1 MAEIIVPFS
10 VTAANVNLLDTVPLE
25 IGAFGGSAEIVK
37 VPVRLELWRAA
48 GTAYAP
54 VGVRTDSPYPLT
66 YTSALEYHP
75 GLPEDR
81 GVREEA
87 GSYLLVREVDSNDHA
102 TRVVFRVPIRGFLTG
117 TAGVGVV
124 AFPLGGDAYFGGDK
138 VLQIVSTGGISGGTG
153 VLSGRVFYAEFPTK

>member
-10 VTAANVNLLDTVPLE
+10 VAAADVNLLDTVPVE
-25 IGAFGGSAEIVK
+25 IGAFGGSVEIVK

-54 VGVRTDSPYPLT
+54 VGVRTDSVYPIA
-66 YTSALEYHP
+66 YTAADYRA
-75 GLPEDR
+75 GLRGDDR
-81 GVREEA
+81 GVWEES
-87 GSYLLVREVDSNDHA
+87 GSYLLVREVDSGDRP
-102 TRVVFRVPIRGFLTG
+102 TRVIFRVPIRGFLTG
-117 TAGVGVV
+117 TDGVGVV

-138 VLQIVSTGGISGGTG
+138 VLQIVSTSGLSGGTG